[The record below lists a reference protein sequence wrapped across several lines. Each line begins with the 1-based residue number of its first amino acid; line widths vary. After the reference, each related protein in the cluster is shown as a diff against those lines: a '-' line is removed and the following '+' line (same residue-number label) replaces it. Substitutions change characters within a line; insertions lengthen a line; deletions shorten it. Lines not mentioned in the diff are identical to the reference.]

1 MEVFKM
7 AEKIEVMEEELVG
20 ENGHNALL
28 DMAHKVLLAGIGA
41 ISLTQ
46 EEVEKFVNKLVERGE
61 IAEKDGRKMVKD
73 VMERRKKQAEEVR
86 SETEEKVDRRLDEML
101 ARLNVPTRDDIETLS
116 KQIATLSRKV
126 DALQKAQKEEK

>member
-7 AEKIEVMEEELVG
+7 AEKIEVMEEELTG
-20 ENGHNALL
+20 ENGHNPLL
-28 DMAHKVLLAGIGA
+28 DMAHKVLLASIGVVA
-41 ISLTQ
+41 LTQ

-86 SETEEKVDRRLDEML
+86 SETEEKFDKRLDEVL
-101 ARLNVPTRDDIETLS
+101 VRLNVPTRDDIESLS
-116 KQIATLSRKV
+116 KQIATLTRKV
-126 DALQKAQKEEK
+126 DALQKVQKEEK

>member
-1 MEVFKM
+1 M
-7 AEKIEVMEEELVG
+7 AEKIEVMEEELIA

-61 IAEKDGRKMVKD
+61 IAEKDGRKMLKD

-86 SETEEKVDRRLDEML
+86 SETEEKFDKRLDEML
-101 ARLNVPTRDDIETLS
+101 ARLNVPTRDDIDTLS
-116 KQIATLSRKV
+116 KQIAALTRKV
-126 DALQKAQKEEK
+126 DTLQKAQKEEK